1 MWLRFTVVRGTMTV
15 ALLVVATA
23 VAAQQAAPRG
33 APSAASSAAAVSP
46 EFVLGPEFV
55 IGPEDILTVVFWRE
69 KEMSGDVTVRPD
81 GKITLLL
88 LGEIQAA
95 GWTPSRLGADIQTAA
110 AKYLADPNVTVIV
123 RQINSRLAFITG
135 EVNVPGAY
143 PLTGPRSIMQLIA
156 LAGGVLEYAKL
167 GEITVLRE
175 DQGQSRAFRFS
186 YEDVARGRR
195 LQQNF
200 LLQPGDTVV
209 VP

>member
-1 MWLRFTVVRGTMTV
+1 MRLRFMLVRGAMTV
-15 ALLVVATA
+15 ALLAMATT
-23 VAAQQAAPRG
+23 VGAQQAAPRD
-33 APSAASSAAAVSP
+33 APSAASSAAAVS
-46 EFVLGPEFV
+46 PEFV

-95 GWTPSRLGADIQTAA
+95 GWTPSRLAADIQSAA
-110 AKYLADPNVTVIV
+110 AKYLTDPNVTVIV
-123 RQINSRLAFITG
+123 RQINSRVAFITG
-135 EVNVPGAY
+135 EVNAPGAY
-143 PLTGPRSIMQLIA
+143 PLTGPRTIMQLIA
-156 LAGGVLEYAKL
+156 LAGGVLEYAKS

-175 DQGQSRAFRFS
+175 EQGQSRAFRFS
-186 YEDVARGRR
+186 YEDVSRGRS

-200 LLQPGDTVV
+200 LLQPGDTIV